1 MIIKLIPLIF
11 VVLFFY
17 MGFVYSS
24 KSMNHKLKK
33 NSFPLK
39 NPIFQLH
46 LDGFCKALNLSHLQ
60 IKILNDK
67 QINGLVAPDGT
78 IYITQGFFDKY
89 NSGQV
94 SSAEIASV
102 IAHELGHLALG
113 HTKKR
118 MVTFSA
124 ISALTFALSTFLSRI
139 VPYLGSILGR
149 YLSQLILAGL
159 SRKDEFEA
167 DAYASALLVKTGIGI
182 VPQISLLEK
191 INTLTG
197 AITPKITWTMSHP
210 SPTDRVSA
218 IKKLAS
224 SWVRQDSK
232 DQN

>member
-1 MIIKLIPLIF
+1 M
-11 VVLFFY
+11 
-17 MGFVYSS
+17 SR
-24 KSMNHKLKK
+24 KLKK

-39 NPIFQLH
+39 DPVFQLH
-46 LDGFCKALNLSHLQ
+46 LDCFSKALNLNHLQ
-60 IKILNDK
+60 IKVLNDR

-124 ISALTFALSTFLSRI
+124 ISALTFALSTFLSRV
-139 VPYLGSILGR
+139 VPYLGSIIGR

-167 DAYASALLVKTGIGI
+167 DAYASALLVKAGIGI

-210 SPTDRVSA
+210 STVERVKA
-218 IKKLAS
+218 IKKLAA
-224 SWVRQDSK
+224 SWVTDDSK

>member
-1 MIIKLIPLIF
+1 M
-11 VVLFFY
+11 
-17 MGFVYSS
+17 SR
-24 KSMNHKLKK
+24 KLKK
-33 NSFPLK
+33 NSFPL
-39 NPIFQLH
+39 NDPIFQLH
-46 LDGFCKALNLSHLQ
+46 LDRFCKVLDLSHLQ
-60 IKILNDK
+60 IKILDDK

-94 SSAEIASV
+94 SSAEIATV

-124 ISALTFALSTFLSRI
+124 ISALTFALSTFLSRL
-139 VPYLGSILGR
+139 VPYLGSIIGR

-182 VPQISLLEK
+182 APQISLLEK

-197 AITPKITWTMSHP
+197 AINPKITWTMSHP
-210 SPTDRVSA
+210 SPIERVEA

-224 SWVRQDSK
+224 SWIKYDSR

>member
-1 MIIKLIPLIF
+1 M
-11 VVLFFY
+11 
-17 MGFVYSS
+17 SR
-24 KSMNHKLKK
+24 KLKT
-33 NSFPLK
+33 NSVPLK
-39 NPIFQLH
+39 DPVFQLH
-46 LDGFCKALNLSHLQ
+46 LDSFCKALNLSHLQ
-60 IKILNDK
+60 IKVLDDR
-67 QINGLVAPDGT
+67 QINGLVAPDGS

-89 NSGQV
+89 DSGQV

-124 ISALTFALSTFLSRI
+124 ISALTFALSTFLSRV
-139 VPYLGSILGR
+139 VPYLGSIIGR

-167 DAYASALLVKTGIGI
+167 DAYASALLVKAGIGI

-210 SPTDRVSA
+210 STVERVKA

-224 SWVRQDSK
+224 SWITVDPK

>member
-1 MIIKLIPLIF
+1 MIIKLIPLIL
-11 VVLFFY
+11 VILFFY
-17 MGFVYSS
+17 IGFAYSS
-24 KSMNHKLKK
+24 KSMSHKLRK

-39 NPIFQLH
+39 DPVFQVH
-46 LDGFCKALNLSHLQ
+46 LDDFCRALNISNLQ

-78 IYITQGFFDKY
+78 IYITQGFLDKY

-94 SSAEIASV
+94 SSTEIASV

-124 ISALTFALSTFLSRI
+124 ISALTFALSTFLSRV
-139 VPYLGSILGR
+139 VPYLGSIIGK

-182 VPQISLLEK
+182 VPQISLLKK

-210 SPTDRVSA
+210 SPIERVNA

-224 SWVRQDSK
+224 SWVTDA
-232 DQN
+232 

>member
-1 MIIKLIPLIF
+1 MIIKLIPIIF
-11 VVLFFY
+11 VILFFY
-17 MGFVYSS
+17 LGFVYSS
-24 KSMNHKLKK
+24 KSMSRKLKT
-33 NSFPLK
+33 NSVPLK
-39 NPIFQLH
+39 DPVFQLH

-60 IKILNDK
+60 IKVLDDR
-67 QINGLVAPDGT
+67 QINGLVAPDGS

-124 ISALTFALSTFLSRI
+124 ISALTFALSTFLSRV
-139 VPYLGSILGR
+139 VPYLGSIIGR

-167 DAYASALLVKTGIGI
+167 DAYASALLVKAGIGI

-210 SPTDRVSA
+210 STVERVKA

-224 SWVRQDSK
+224 SWVTDA
-232 DQN
+232 